1 MLNVCKSR
9 DIESG
14 DPLLCDL
21 GQGLPFRAGSFDGAV
36 SISCIQWLCNA
47 DKSSHR
53 PVQRLYKFFSTLYSC
68 LSRNSRA
75 VFQFY
80 PENSSQIELITS
92 QAMKAGFTG
101 GLVVDYPN
109 STKAKKM
116 FLVLFTGGTDNKLP
130 KGLSE
135 EHKST
140 VAFNN
145 NRHTRVQTITV
156 RATKKSK
163 AWIIAKKE
171 RRRRQGKEVRDDS
184 KYTGRKRNGH
194 FWMPFTIDCL
204 MNWV

>member
-1 MLNVCKSR
+1 
-9 DIESG
+9 
-14 DPLLCDL
+14 
-21 GQGLPFRAGSFDGAV
+21 
-36 SISCIQWLCNA
+36 
-47 DKSSHR
+47 
-53 PVQRLYKFFSTLYSC
+53 
-68 LSRNSRA
+68 
-75 VFQFY
+75 
-80 PENSSQIELITS
+80 
-92 QAMKAGFTG
+92 MKAGFTG

-194 FWMPFTIDCL
+194 F
-204 MNWV
+204 